1 MRIIFLLLFTFC
13 CQTGFSQDFI
23 YPDMLPKSKAIKK
36 LIPPQWKI
44 IDSVSGDLNGDNI
57 EDLAMV
63 LEFYAAV
70 KEPRAYGDNE
80 TDLITE
86 VQRPRILAIYF
97 TSGKSFKLASQNNN
111 FILRSEEGGG
121 MGDPLRPMAIKDNK
135 LNLSFE
141 GGSNWK
147 WKLSY
152 SFKFNNQEW
161 QLTTARNYS
170 FHDVTGEINDK
181 EYDFIN
187 KTSTAVSGTVSNRKH
202 ANITLN
208 QPIKLNKLKTFAS
221 FKKPWTWEIKPG
233 EFL

>member
-1 MRIIFLLLFTFC
+1 MKIISLLLFTFC
-13 CQTGFSQDFI
+13 FQTSFSQGII
-23 YPDMLPKSKAIKK
+23 YPKMLQKNKAVKK
-36 LIPPQWKI
+36 LIPPQWKV
-44 IDSVSGDLNGDNI
+44 IDSVRGDLNGDNA

-80 TDLITE
+80 TELITE
-86 VQRPRILAIYF
+86 IQRPRILAIYF
-97 TSGKSFKLASQNNN
+97 KSGKNYELASQNNN

-135 LNLSFE
+135 LSLNFE

-161 QLTTARNYS
+161 QLANARNYS
-170 FHDVTGEINDK
+170 FHDGTGELNDK
-181 EYDFIN
+181 VYDFIN
-187 KTSTAVSGTVSNRKH
+187 KTSKVVSGTISNKKN
-202 ANITLN
+202 ANTTVN